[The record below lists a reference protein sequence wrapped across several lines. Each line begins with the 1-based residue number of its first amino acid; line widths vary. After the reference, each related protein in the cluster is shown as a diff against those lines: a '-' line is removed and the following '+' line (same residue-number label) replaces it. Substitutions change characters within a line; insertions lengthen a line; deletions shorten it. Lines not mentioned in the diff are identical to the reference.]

1 MKLAEAKGKAHQ
13 ILEEEL
19 RYPSV
24 SYRFVSKASS
34 GWQEATLM
42 LIAAQTKNTTAGVD
56 VPLAYQRRQRPRP
69 VTQQPD
75 CYHLESLSFDHLTE
89 LIGQVHQDDR
99 ASFIAA
105 MLAFVPSDKS
115 AHRGEGTTRFPSYK
129 NCTSFLPLV
138 AELCFRSGYTKEFFQ
153 SLQELTMPTV
163 GLLILLLQL
172 EETIALNYTLFSDV
186 ELDEIPRHL
195 TLLMHIAKAQA
206 SDHTVTRP
214 GVKKP
219 EQFYRATYKAVGLEM
234 EKAITGIKEEC
245 RKARIYYLSN
255 ELQKRPNLE
264 IEQDK
269 KVVEDYLTKLGF
281 GPDLAGALNAAES
294 EYRSATNKFELKN
307 SLSHLRSFLEHLHR
321 ETATS
326 MPKSAGVVVKDGWR
340 DATLFLRTEGVISK
354 QHEAFVTSL
363 YTLLSDESVHPLGA
377 APEYARLLRNVVI
390 EYGVMFL
397 SVLDKR
403 GGKITKPSP

>member
-1 MKLAEAKGKAHQ
+1 M
-13 ILEEEL
+13 
-19 RYPSV
+19 
-24 SYRFVSKASS
+24 
-34 GWQEATLM
+34 LM
-42 LIAAQTKNTTAGVD
+42 AAQNMKAPVGVD
-56 VPLAYQRRQRPRP
+56 VPLEYQRRQRPRP

-75 CYHLESLSFDHLTE
+75 CYHLESSNFDHLTK
-89 LIGQVHQDDR
+89 LLGQVHQDDR
-99 ASFIAA
+99 VSFVAA

-115 AHRGEGTTRFPSYK
+115 AHRGDDTTRFPSYK
-129 NCTSFLPLV
+129 NCTSLLPLV
-138 AELCFRSGYTKEFFQ
+138 AEFCFRTGYTKELFQ

-172 EETIALNYTLFSDV
+172 EETIALNYILFSDA
-186 ELDEIPRHL
+186 ELEEIPKHL
-195 TLLMHIAKAQA
+195 ALLTHIAKAQA
-206 SDHTVTRP
+206 SNHTGTRP

-234 EKAITGIKEEC
+234 EKAIAGIEEEC

-255 ELQKRPNLE
+255 ELQKMPNLE

-269 KVVEDYLTKLGF
+269 KVVEDYLIKLSF
-281 GPDLAGALNAAES
+281 GSDLVGALNAAES

-321 ETATS
+321 ETAKS
-326 MPKSAGVVVKDGWR
+326 IPKSAGVMVKDGWG

-354 QHEAFVTSL
+354 QHEASVTSL

-403 GGKITKPSP
+403 GVNITKPAP